1 MFTRKGLFGQTV
13 TQCGIAALRVAYPG
27 QMQGFLECDRTLILR
42 EGVITGAP
50 NGSFSIDVS
59 AMEAASQQI
68 RDSVEKLIEKLKQ
81 EEDAAWEEYHA
92 ANSVEQAS
100 AALATANTAA
110 HEAMHLRG
118 YLSE

>member
-1 MFTRKGLFGQTV
+1 MTRKGLFGKTV
-13 TQCGIAALRVAYPG
+13 TRCGIAALRVAYPD

-42 EGVITGAP
+42 EGAITGAP

-59 AMEAASQQI
+59 AMEAASQKI
-68 RDSVEKLIEKLKQ
+68 RDSAEALVAKLRH
-81 EEDAAWEEYHA
+81 EEDVAWEEYHA
-92 ANSVEQAS
+92 ANNVEQAS

-110 HEAMHLRG
+110 HEAMHLMG